1 MPLERCEDLYLNL
14 DIITSVDS
22 ESRPPS
28 GVSCFFSLTLQ
39 IIVTLEKTLRQLQGH
54 TWTKQPA
61 GTGPHRLQLVL
72 TEAMIKPT
80 NNQEDQGRS
89 LEVEFEG

>member
-1 MPLERCEDLYLNL
+1 MSTVNL
-14 DIITSVDS
+14 GGHHQVFLA
-22 ESRPPS
+22 
-28 GVSCFFSLTLQ
+28 FFSMTLQ
-39 IIVTLEKTLRQLQGH
+39 LIVTFEKTLRQLHGH
-54 TWTKQPA
+54 SWINQPA
-61 GTGPHRLQLVL
+61 GTGLHRLQLVL